1 MVTLVLLGV
10 GYVTLGDV
18 QASVEDETEETL
30 QSAAEAEAAEIDSL
44 LAGRN
49 DEAARMSAS
58 RSVAEG
64 DEDAMRAEFENYFEH
79 ASETTNAV
87 HYVDLEAGVI
97 ELSTDTAREGE
108 EIDSEVQTW
117 AVDPD
122 EFDGADD
129 ARAFEPYELGDE
141 NLIGFASPVD
151 GQESHVVVITTDIT
165 ERGQLLEA
173 PVDGG
178 AMEIYSTETGKL
190 TTSPDTDSLLEQYRV
205 LDELPELED
214 ELDEPRMDA
223 ATIKHDLVEEESVV
237 VATVPT
243 EELDWA
249 VTVLAPESTV
259 YGTLD
264 DVRQSIVL
272 LLAITVV
279 GFVLVGGLV
288 SRDVNNSLGNVT
300 EYAEEIERGNLEV
313 EIDQS
318 RTDEF
323 GQLSGLFERIRDTL
337 REQLDEVEQRAEEA
351 ERERERARESKEA
364 AETAQAEAQ
373 QAKAEAETLSR
384 HLEEKAADYRE
395 TIEAVADGDLTRRLD
410 TASESQAMTEIGES
424 LNQMLTDLETMVVD
438 VQALASEVEAES
450 AEMTVATR
458 EIEDSST
465 AVAESTEEISAGAD
479 RQNEQLA
486 TAATEMSDL
495 SATIEEITSM
505 SETVADQSAQ
515 AERMGQHGTEQADDA
530 IQTMDAIESKATE
543 TVEEMAA
550 LREEVERISDV
561 VELID
566 DIADETNLLAINA
579 SIEAATANANGDG
592 FAVVASEVKSLAEE
606 TAEATTEVE
615 GLIDAVETS
624 TESVAA
630 DLEEMQSGVVEG
642 RETIDETVETLEQIV
657 DRIEETNSGIQTI
670 DDATSD
676 QAASAQEVAKTVD
689 DVAAVSDQA
698 AQEAQNVSAASEEQA
713 SAIQQ
718 IATSSESLSEQA
730 ADLQSQLAR
739 FETRADASAVAGG
752 GDLVSTGDD

>member
-1 MVTLVLLGV
+1 MLMSV

-18 QASVEDETEETL
+18 QTSVEDETEETL
-30 QSAAEAEAAEIDSL
+30 QSAAEAEASEIDGL

-49 DEAARMSAS
+49 DEAARMSTS
-58 RSVAEG
+58 RSVVEG

-117 AVDPD
+117 AIDPD

-129 ARAFEPYELGDE
+129 ARAFEPYALGDE
-141 NLIGFASPVD
+141 NLIGFVSPVD
-151 GQESHVVVITTDIT
+151 GQESHVIVITSDIT

-178 AMEIYSTETGKL
+178 VMEIYSVETGKL
-190 TTSPDTDSLLEQYRV
+190 TTSPDTDSLLEEYQ
-205 LDELPELED
+205 LLESIPELEGD
-214 ELDEPRMDA
+214 LEQPRMDE
-223 ATIKHDLVEEESVV
+223 ATVDHDLVEEESVV
-237 VATVPT
+237 AVTVPT
-243 EELDWA
+243 QELDWG

-259 YGTLD
+259 YGTVD
-264 DVRQSIVL
+264 DVRQSIL
-272 LLAITVV
+272 LLLGVTVV
-279 GFVLVGGLV
+279 GFVVVGGLI
-288 SRDVNNSLGNVT
+288 SRDINNSLGNVT
-300 EYAEEIERGNLEV
+300 EYAEAIERGNLEV
-313 EIDQS
+313 EISQS

-323 GQLSGLFERIRDTL
+323 GQLSALFERIRDTL
-337 REQLDEVEQRAEEA
+337 REQLSEVEHRAEEA
-351 ERERERARESKEA
+351 EQERERAREAKQE

-384 HLEEKAADYRE
+384 HLEEKAAEYSE

-410 TASESQAMTEIGES
+410 TASESRAMAEIGEA
-424 LNQMLTDLETMVVD
+424 LNRMIEDIETVVTD
-438 VQALASEVEAES
+438 VQALAGEVEAKS

-458 EIEDSST
+458 EIEESST
-465 AVAESTEEISAGAD
+465 AVAESTEEISAGTD
-479 RQNEQLA
+479 RQNDRLA

-505 SETVADQSAQ
+505 SETVAEQSAQ
-515 AERMGQHGTEQADDA
+515 AEQMGQQGTEKADDA
-530 IQTMDAIESKATE
+530 IRTMDAIESKATE
-543 TVEEMAA
+543 TVEEMSA
-550 LREEVERISDV
+550 LRDEVERIGEV

-579 SIEAATANANGDG
+579 SIEAAAANEDGDG
-592 FAVVASEVKSLAEE
+592 FAVVANEVKSLAEE

-615 GLIDAVETS
+615 RLIDAVESS

-630 DLEEMQSGVVEG
+630 DLEEMQSGVVDG
-642 RETIDETVETLEQIV
+642 RETIDNTVESFEQIV
-657 DRIEETNSGIQTI
+657 ERIDETNTGIQTI

-676 QAASAQEVAKTVD
+676 QAASAQEVAETVD
-689 DVAAVSDQA
+689 DVAAVSDQTA
-698 AQEAQNVSAASEEQA
+698 EEAQNVSAASEEQA

-718 IATSSESLSEQA
+718 IATSSASLADRA

-739 FETRADASAVAGG
+739 FETQTDAEAAAGG
-752 GDLVSTGDD
+752 QTGTTADDD